1 MVIYAVPTA
10 THQLNAENM
19 RINANDNRNAFS
31 SPPSGLPQP
40 VWKRRRVIATVTLGI
55 ILVAAACVAPS
66 PESADKGS
74 DRLVLETAFKNID
87 LRHAKETSTR
97 AVSLAGLNTIAE
109 ADTLLAIDERTSE
122 IALTYEDRVLGEWP
136 TPATGDHNGWAAV
149 VSDALEK
156 ARQEAPKLGE
166 QDHEVALARFFR
178 GALSKLDRYTR
189 YATPAQARNT
199 RARREG
205 FGGLGV
211 TIRYDKGNVYVE
223 KVREGTP
230 AFKARLKSGD
240 LITHVGGITLT
251 GLTQNAAIG
260 HLRGPVHSKANLTII
275 RKSAPAPLKIA
286 VVRAHIILPTV
297 TSRREDGILTIR
309 LSGFNQG
316 TSRSLGKVLA
326 AAEREDG
333 KPLRGIVL
341 DLRSNPGGLLDQ
353 AVAVADFF
361 LNDGRIISTKG
372 RHLRA
377 NQIFNA
383 SWGERVTN
391 TPIAV
396 LVNGRSAS
404 ASEIVAAALRDRGR
418 AIVIGASSFGKGSV
432 QTIIR
437 LPNGGELTLTWA
449 HMIAPAGF
457 NLQNHGIIPAICT
470 SAADAE
476 LSNMM
481 AAIRSNAPAAG
492 TILSQALA
500 SRYAIRTNPD
510 LARERCPP
518 TRTERAEDQE
528 IAKYLLE
535 HRSLYTRALRDGSA
549 AIAER

>member
-1 MVIYAVPTA
+1 MTA
-10 THQLNAENM
+10 SHQLNAENM
-19 RINANDNRNAFS
+19 RINATDNRNTFS
-31 SPPSGLPQP
+31 APPAGSPRRLH
-40 VWKRRRVIATVTLGI
+40 KRGRIVTTLALGI
-55 ILVAAACVAPS
+55 ALVAAACVAPS
-66 PESADKGS
+66 SESPEKGS
-74 DRLVLETAFKNID
+74 DRLVLETTFKNID
-87 LRHAKETSTR
+87 LRYANEISTR
-97 AVSLAGLNTIAE
+97 AVALAGLKALSKT
-109 ADTLLAIDERTSE
+109 DTLLSIDDRATAIS
-122 IALTYEDRVLGEWP
+122 LSYEDRILGEWP
-136 TPATGDHNGWAAV
+136 SPGENDHNGWAAV
-149 VSDALEK
+149 VADALEK
-156 ARQEAPKLGE
+156 AREEAPKLGK
-166 QDHEVALARFFR
+166 QDHERVLAGFFR

-189 YATPAQARNT
+189 YATPGQARNT

-211 TIRYDKGNVYVE
+211 TIRYDKGNVYVA
-223 KVREGTP
+223 KVHEGTP
-230 AFKARLKSGD
+230 AFKAKLKPGD
-240 LITHVGGITLT
+240 LITHVGGITLA

-260 HLRGPVHSKANLTII
+260 HLRGPVHSKADLTVI
-275 RKSAPAPLKIA
+275 RKNTPAPLKIA

-297 TSRREDGILTIR
+297 TSKRDDGILTIR

-316 TSRSLGKVLA
+316 TSRSLGKILA
-326 AAEREDG
+326 AAEHKDAE
-333 KPLRGIVL
+333 PLRGIVL

-372 RHLRA
+372 RHHRA

-383 SWGERVTN
+383 SWGERVTH

-457 NLQNHGIIPAICT
+457 NLQSHGIIPAICT
-470 SAADAE
+470 SAPDAN
-476 LSNMM
+476 LSDMM
-481 AAIRSNAPAAG
+481 AAIRSDVPAAG
-492 TILSQALA
+492 TILNAALA

-535 HRSLYTRALRDGSA
+535 HKSLYTRALRDGSA

>member
-1 MVIYAVPTA
+1 
-10 THQLNAENM
+10 M
-19 RINANDNRNAFS
+19 RINATVNRNT
-31 SPPSGLPQP
+31 SPPPEGDA
-40 VWKRRRVIATVTLGI
+40 RRRRGRGRIAVTIALGI
-55 ILVAAACVAPS
+55 ALVAAACVAPS
-66 PESADKGS
+66 PDSAEKGS
-74 DRLVLETAFKNID
+74 DRLVLEKAFKNID
-87 LRHAKETSTR
+87 IRYANEISTR
-97 AVSLAGLNTIAE
+97 AVSLAGLKALSET
-109 ADTLLAIDERTSE
+109 DTLLSVDDSATAIS
-122 IALTYEDRVLGEWP
+122 LNYEDRVLGEWP
-136 TPATGDHNGWAAV
+136 TPEKNDYNGWAAV
-149 VSDALEK
+149 IADALEK
-156 ARQEAPKLGE
+156 ARQEAPALSE
-166 QDHEVALARFFR
+166 QDHEQVLTRFFR
-178 GALSKLDRYTR
+178 GGLSKLDRYTR
-189 YATPAQARNT
+189 YASPSQARNT

-211 TIRYDKGNVYVE
+211 TIRYDKGKVYVE
-223 KVREGTP
+223 KVHEGTP
-230 AFKARLKSGD
+230 AFKAKLKTGD
-240 LITHVGGITLT
+240 LITHVGDVTLT
-251 GLTQNAAIG
+251 GLSQSAAIG
-260 HLRGPVHSKANLTII
+260 HLRGPVHSRADLTII
-275 RKSAPAPLKIA
+275 RKTAPAPLKIP

-297 TSRREDGILTIR
+297 TSKREDGILTIR

-316 TSRSLGKVLA
+316 TSRSLGKILA
-326 AAEREDG
+326 AAERDNA
-333 KPLRGIVL
+333 KPLNGIVL

-361 LNDGRIISTKG
+361 LNDGRIISTRG
-372 RHLRA
+372 RHHRA

-383 SWGERVTN
+383 SWGERVTQ

-470 SAADAE
+470 SAADGE
-476 LSNMM
+476 LSDMM
-481 AAIRSNAPAAG
+481 AAIRSDIPAAG
-492 TILSQALA
+492 TILNAALA

-510 LARERCPP
+510 LARKRCPP
-518 TRTERAEDQE
+518 TRTERAEDPE

-535 HRSLYTRALRDGSA
+535 HKSLYTRALRDGSA

>member
-1 MVIYAVPTA
+1 
-10 THQLNAENM
+10 M
-19 RINANDNRNAFS
+19 RINATDNRNAFS
-31 SPPSGLPQP
+31 PPPAGSPPAR
-40 VWKRRRVIATVTLGI
+40 KRRRVIATITLGI
-55 ILVAAACVAPS
+55 VLVAAACVAPS
-66 PESADKGS
+66 SESPEKGS

-87 LRHAKETSTR
+87 LRYASDVSTR
-97 AVSLAGLNTIAE
+97 AVSLAGLKALSKT
-109 ADTLLAIDERTSE
+109 DTLLVVDEQSAAIRLAYD
-122 IALTYEDRVLGEWP
+122 DRVLGEWP
-136 TPATGDHNGWAAV
+136 TPEDSDHDGWAAV
-149 VSDALEK
+149 VADALEI
-156 ARQEAPKLGE
+156 ARREAPNLGE
-166 QDHEVALARFFR
+166 QDHELVLARFFR

-189 YATPAQARNT
+189 YATPGQARNT

-223 KVREGTP
+223 KVHEGTP
-230 AFKARLKSGD
+230 AFKARLQSGD
-240 LITHVGGITLT
+240 LITHVGGIALA

-260 HLRGPVHSKANLTII
+260 HLRGPVHSKADLTIL
-275 RKSAPAPLKIA
+275 RKNAPAPLKIA

-297 TSRREDGILTIR
+297 TSKRDDGILTIR

-326 AAEREDG
+326 AAERDDG
-333 KPLRGIVL
+333 TSLRGIVL

-361 LNDGRIISTKG
+361 LNDGRIISTRG
-372 RHLRA
+372 RHHRA

-383 SWGERVTN
+383 SWGERVTR

-457 NLQNHGIIPAICT
+457 NLQSHGIIPAICT
-470 SAADAE
+470 STANEE

-481 AAIRSNAPAAG
+481 AAIRSDVPAAG
-492 TILSQALA
+492 TILNAALA

-535 HRSLYTRALRDGSA
+535 HKSLYTRALRDGSA